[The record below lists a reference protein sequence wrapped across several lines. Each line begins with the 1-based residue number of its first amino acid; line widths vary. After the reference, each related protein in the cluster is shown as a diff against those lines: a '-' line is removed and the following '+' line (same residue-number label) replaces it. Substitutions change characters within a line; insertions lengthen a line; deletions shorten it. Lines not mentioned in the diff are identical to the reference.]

1 MRLQCVFSFDT
12 SCFIVGA
19 CYDAERGNTG
29 EVFIMQ
35 DELVSNLSNNDA
47 WIAFEGICFGDG
59 SRFFDIEG
67 VARFREVQP

>member
-1 MRLQCVFSFDT
+1 MKLQCMFSLDT

-47 WIAFEGICFGDG
+47 WIAFEGI
-59 SRFFDIEG
+59 
-67 VARFREVQP
+67 